1 MPAGQEKVETT
12 YWLPGETVIVPRS
25 LETEGALWKVV
36 DLVATPDSAAKS
48 ILPSPLKVNDE
59 VCRSACFGNRKTRL
73 QVLPESDWGMSK
85 LKILE
90 TVEVTLPL
98 NWVPAAVSG
107 EDESMGT
114 IK

>member
-1 MPAGQEKVETT
+1 
-12 YWLPGETVIVPRS
+12 
-25 LETEGALWKVV
+25 
-36 DLVATPDSAAKS
+36 
-48 ILPSPLKVNDE
+48 
-59 VCRSACFGNRKTRL
+59 
-73 QVLPESDWGMSK
+73 